1 MISSN
6 CIEEFMELMNCKNLD
21 AVSGLALNFMQLL
34 ELGKLSSGSIHS
46 QSKYMSRNQRW
57 FKAKEWGGEVVQ
69 QVRGKREM

>member
-21 AVSGLALNFMQLL
+21 TVSGLALNFMQLL
-34 ELGKLSSGSIHS
+34 ELRKLSSGSIHS

-57 FKAKEWGGEVVQ
+57 FKAKEGGGVVMQ
-69 QVRGKREM
+69 